1 MTARVRRRC
10 QLRGFRRPVHGGG
23 APDGANGRTGRRG
36 ISPAQVTYGVD
47 MGVFARLL
55 RRSKATE
62 EASTAET
69 QADILTAEPAAEA
82 AAEAKGSTDAEADAG
97 AGTEVGTEAAAGTG
111 TEVEGDARA
120 EVEVTETATAEGT
133 DGPTATEAVEDAA
146 AEGVEIPKQQSAEA
160 TADHETGEGART

>member
-1 MTARVRRRC
+1 
-10 QLRGFRRPVHGGG
+10 
-23 APDGANGRTGRRG
+23 
-36 ISPAQVTYGVD
+36 

-69 QADILTAEPAAEA
+69 QADILTAEPTAEE
-82 AAEAKGSTDAEADAG
+82 AAEAKGSTDAEA
-97 AGTEVGTEAAAGTG
+97 EVDTEAGAGTG
-111 TEVEGDARA
+111 TEVESEGEGDARV

-133 DGPTATEAVEDAA
+133 DGSTATEAVEDAA

-160 TADHETGEGART
+160 TADHEADEGART